1 MTVNAS
7 PVRWQDPPSGIY
19 KTNWDAAIDKRTGR
33 IGIGIIA
40 RNSQG
45 RDLVARGLTLS
56 SHADPSVAE
65 AWVALYAVML
75 SKDSSLLDIILEGDV
90 L

>member
-1 MTVNAS
+1 MTVTAS
-7 PVRWQDPPSGIY
+7 PVRWQAPPSGIY

-40 RNSQG
+40 CNSQG
-45 RDLVARGLTLS
+45 RVLVAGSLTLS

-65 AWVALYAVML
+65 AWAALYAVML
-75 SKDSSLLDIILEGDV
+75 NHL
-90 L
+90 